1 LPKSSNETYESN
13 EEKEEKEAIQAN
25 FPNHLS
31 EFEDI
36 LNPTNQ
42 GSVDEIPQ
50 QGQGVVDE
58 NNLAGDDIMTEDMI
72 NSLINLYSRMIL
84 LYLPQ
89 ELRTQRL
96 LWNHASTVDHRT
108 SSGDLSTDLS
118 IFTRK
123 NFIQYSIVV
132 SKAYEEGLGYIPS
145 SKIDE
150 IMRGFGLSILGSLTK
165 ECRGENIN
173 SGETWLSSL
182 LRQHEKMGC
191 AIDRDLL
198 YLLDSTVGT
207 MWNPYNIHLHPNC
220 SEILLTGPPLRK
232 MLQHAV
238 DLLVRFPG
246 NEFLL
251 AICKITSRI
260 AQFSIHEPIGK
271 MLQSLQLLLKASQEW
286 EQYAAKHVSLSDSIK
301 GITALVT
308 RWRTLELKSWAN
320 LLRGREIFYV
330 QRARKYWFTL
340 HNVLNT
346 PPEAVSNLHNPS
358 IHAAIPLFGNW
369 KNKIRTIEGII
380 SWLFSGID
388 DQDESKTKTVSHGA
402 PTHYNKLTDSIHHL
416 KGKQQRKKRR
426 QQEDDDSEPE
436 FDEQKYLL
444 NIFESLDGFLR
455 GCVVGEFPVRLHL
468 LRLFCLEKFQV
479 FSLQNQQIEGVDYQA
494 VLHLKV
500 ASVCHGVWCYYS
512 QFLPTV
518 RKFQELLKA
527 PLQTRLNDEIKISK
541 WDELNVY
548 AVMEHSERV
557 HRKLTKIIREYEADV
572 LDYPVTAVLQ
582 REIMSSMISEQGE
595 LKAAVEIP
603 SSESMYPHTER
614 PQFQTRKVI
623 DSKEEEEEEKM
634 EEEADGVD
642 EEKSDDANS
651 SADKNEKVVK
661 EIIEVIPGDY
671 IEPED
676 NCQVII
682 EKYSPRKRDT
692 TLTASQ
698 LSTFLSSLETMVPV
712 QRLAQTPKLH
722 LKMNQYLSDLL
733 ELQPHDHDKD
743 IDSMSRYSQKI
754 RYGLMVSEI
763 SENMCSDIFYRIE
776 TLRSQSAET
785 SNRNVKHR
793 ALADLLHRLRD
804 EGISHLRSYSPNQS
818 KSAVDIFS
826 LPSVTPIEYASHLSH
841 SIFGDKLDLLD
852 KGENYFYRNICEMN
866 QLRAQALSPYSADIA
881 AREVQVMLGETESLF
896 FSLLRTRA
904 FITEGLKSVSQ
915 LLNVTNFLKTLV
927 VQDEKTGGV
936 STTQIPNQQRVRE
949 VCKYINQAGKILKCS
964 VLELKDM
971 LVTALTCGSDSP
983 ADIWSSNTNAPTAPD
998 FPKWKADLVTSTLD
1012 RIVISLEDVIC
1023 LNTTTSSHEVLS
1035 PALPLNLQS
1044 NDMKYTVDFLNS
1056 YSKSLTALE
1065 VSLGEFISSAP
1076 YFNDALSPEVISP
1089 LKAQLSE
1096 YLSQISQHKLFFQSF
1111 CRSKGSEVFA
1121 HDNSCD
1127 NLLQPL
1133 GVVVDDCLI
1142 TIQNLRT
1149 FSNDMTVLSNHKKGY
1164 FNEDISLPVVTAPD
1178 QGSTSP
1184 VAVIPL
1190 VSCLSLA
1197 HKSFSS
1203 MKVPIIIHNLTQVQ
1217 NEVNS
1222 GFNESASVH
1231 LSHLLPAVLPLVDH
1245 VLASSVVLIED
1256 LLSAYKSLGK
1266 LLYVCLRTF
1275 RVLLAKG
1282 FCSDQTKD
1290 GGEGD
1295 GDGND
1300 VSKMTFEDDVEG
1312 TGMGE
1317 GDGKK
1322 DVSDQIENEEQL
1334 LGTKNEN
1341 EKQEEEKPNKQL
1353 NEEEKDKGVEMTQN
1367 FDGDMCDL
1375 PDDPQKEEDEK
1386 EPEEEDELD
1395 REMGGELDY
1404 ENIVDEKQWGNE
1416 SDDEEDQNPEDE
1428 EKFENESKMKG
1439 ETIDGEMTT
1448 NDEKNEENSP
1458 EEEKDSNE
1466 GKKGSKSEKDDAGE
1480 EEEETPNDES
1490 KARDEDDSMEKPVG
1504 VDVKQDEPKPDEGG
1518 EEDNERGDDGNA
1530 EEEGFGGEPQE
1541 GEDKEQPDDEEFPEN
1556 MEMEG
1561 GGSGDDD
1568 DSAGE
1573 EQPPDN
1579 DDLEESKLPP
1589 PDDEP
1594 DDKMEEEENNAEVSQ
1609 SLGGNNNTEGPEQEP
1624 ESPEEELELQKLEMN
1639 LSEDQKK
1646 NSAAN
1651 IGLKSRQ
1658 GTDSVVESGEIIEE
1672 ETDQAQ
1678 ADDLTEE
1685 EQQKTKNNSSGSS
1698 TSDGMKSQMKD
1709 RQEQKDESKGGAQS
1723 GNESTEGQQTE
1734 GDSQQPEKKNS
1745 DRRRMEP
1752 PNPFRKLGDINKRWE
1767 KRLNMDT
1774 SPEEESQDQATPPS
1788 NEEQKSGT
1796 YEFEL
1801 GNNDNEETEAEG
1813 TQVLAEAN
1821 EKDAV
1826 HLHEKGEEEDDQ
1838 MNQEVHDEG
1847 AESGGEGEG
1856 ENLSSKD
1863 QTKRE
1868 KKRDRN
1874 AEEGE
1879 DSYSD
1884 SEELQMPKKSKYS
1897 DGRPE
1902 EDVSEDGADVDMP
1915 EEEIDE
1921 EFQGK
1926 KGKDEEKS
1934 DGGRLVNNLESWFP
1948 KAQNSN
1954 DPHPKSDG
1962 NGETDQ
1968 TPEEENTEIEEVVI
1982 QDVANLDE
1990 NKLRKGHEQWSQLTA
2005 QYQSSCIR
2013 LTEQLRLVLEPTLAS
2028 RLQGDYRTGKRISMR
2043 RVIGYVAS
2051 GFRKDKIWLRRTK
2064 PYKREYQIMVMID
2077 DSRSMGEAG
2086 PIALAALNVLAG
2098 ALTRLEVG
2106 HVGVCSFADHVTC
2119 LHGFHQPFNEAAGS
2133 RILSQFQFNASQ
2145 TRLASA
2151 LQAVLPLF
2159 EESKSL
2165 SSSSSSSSSIAVQIC
2180 FIISDARIDSENREK
2195 LTTII
2200 RELAERNILAVLV
2213 IIDKNED
2220 QKDSIFAT
2228 KSVEFTANGLVTK
2241 SYLDDFPFPYYVAI
2255 QQIDA
2260 LPEVLAGALK
2270 QWFELVRSEL
2280 DGAH

>member
-1 LPKSSNETYESN
+1 
-13 EEKEEKEAIQAN
+13 
-25 FPNHLS
+25 
-31 EFEDI
+31 
-36 LNPTNQ
+36 
-42 GSVDEIPQ
+42 
-50 QGQGVVDE
+50 
-58 NNLAGDDIMTEDMI
+58 
-72 NSLINLYSRMIL
+72 
-84 LYLPQ
+84 
-89 ELRTQRL
+89 
-96 LWNHASTVDHRT
+96 
-108 SSGDLSTDLS
+108 
-118 IFTRK
+118 
-123 NFIQYSIVV
+123 
-132 SKAYEEGLGYIPS
+132 
-145 SKIDE
+145 
-150 IMRGFGLSILGSLTK
+150 
-165 ECRGENIN
+165 
-173 SGETWLSSL
+173 
-182 LRQHEKMGC
+182 
-191 AIDRDLL
+191 
-198 YLLDSTVGT
+198 
-207 MWNPYNIHLHPNC
+207 
-220 SEILLTGPPLRK
+220 LTGPPLRK

-246 NEFLL
+246 NDFLL

-260 AQFSIHEPIGK
+260 AQFSIHEPLGK
-271 MLQSLQLLLKASQEW
+271 MLQSLQLLLKSAQEW
-286 EQYAAKHVSLSDSIK
+286 EQYAARHVSLSDSIK

-330 QRARKYWFTL
+330 QRARKFWFTL

-346 PPEAVSNLHNPS
+346 LPETANHHSSAS
-358 IHAAIPLFGNW
+358 IHTAIPLFGTW
-369 KNKIRTIEGII
+369 KNKIRSVEGII
-380 SWLFSGID
+380 SWLFHGIE
-388 DQDESKTKTVSHGA
+388 DQDDSKVTSGA
-402 PTHYNKLTDSIHHL
+402 SSTGAAGGPSAHYNKLTDSIHHL

-426 QQEDDDSEPE
+426 QQEEDESEPE

-444 NIFESLDGFLR
+444 DIFESLDGFLR

-468 LRLFCLEKFQV
+468 LRLFCLEKFEV
-479 FSLQNQQIEGVDYQA
+479 YFLQNQHPERVDYQTI
-494 VLHLKV
+494 LHLKV
-500 ASVCHGVWCYYS
+500 ASICYGVWCYYS

-518 RKFQELLKA
+518 RKFQELLKT

-557 HRKLTKIIREYEADV
+557 HRKLTKIIREYETDV

-582 REIMSSMISEQGE
+582 REIMSSMISEHGE
-595 LKAAVEIP
+595 LKASVEIP
-603 SSESMYPHTER
+603 SSELMFPHTER
-614 PQFQTRKVI
+614 PQFRTRTVI
-623 DSKEEEEEEKM
+623 FDSKG
-634 EEEADGVD
+634 EEAKEKEEGEEDREEIVD
-642 EEKSDDANS
+642 EEKSDDVTS
-651 SADKNEKVVK
+651 SGEKDEKKVP
-661 EIIEVIPGDY
+661 EIVEVIPGDY

-682 EKYSPRKRDT
+682 EKYSSRQKETIP
-692 TLTASQ
+692 LTSSQ
-698 LSTFLSSLETMVPV
+698 LSIFLSSLETTVPV
-712 QRLAQTPKLH
+712 QRLIQTPKLH
-722 LKMNQYLSDLL
+722 SKMNQYLSDLL
-733 ELQPHDHDKD
+733 ELQPHNDDKD
-743 IDSMSRYSQKI
+743 LDSMSRYSQKI

-763 SENMCSDIFYRIE
+763 SENMCADIFYRIE

-826 LPSVTPIEYASHLSH
+826 LPSVTPIEYTSHLSH
-841 SIFGDKLDLLD
+841 SIFAEKLGLLD
-852 KGENYFYRNICEMN
+852 KGENYFYRNICEIN
-866 QLRAQALSPYSADIA
+866 QLRAQALSPYSTDIS

-896 FSLLRTRA
+896 FHLLRTRA
-904 FITEGLKSVSQ
+904 FISEGLKSISQ
-915 LLNVTNFLKTLV
+915 LLNVTNFLKTFLV
-927 VQDEKTGGV
+927 SNDNSTGPGV
-936 STTQIPNQQRVRE
+936 VTPLAGAGVVMTPTTQQIPNQHKVRE
-949 VCKYINQAGKILKCS
+949 VCKYIKQAGKILKCS
-964 VLELKDM
+964 VLELKEM
-971 LVTALTCGSDSP
+971 LHTALTCGNESP
-983 ADIWSSNTNAPTAPD
+983 VDIWSTNTRNISGSD
-998 FPKWKADLVTSTLD
+998 FPKWKAEIVTSTLD
-1012 RIVISLEDVIC
+1012 RIVTSLDDV
-1023 LNTTTSSHEVLS
+1023 LSFNQTTSGHAILS
-1035 PALPLNLQS
+1035 PAVPLTLQS
-1044 NDMKYTVDFLNS
+1044 NEMKYSVDFLSS

-1065 VSLGEFISSAP
+1065 MSLGEFMNSAP
-1076 YFNDALSPEVISP
+1076 YFNEVLSPEVISP
-1089 LKAQLSE
+1089 LKVQLSD
-1096 YLSQISQHKLFFQSF
+1096 YLSQISQHKSFFQSMSQPHSLQ
-1111 CRSKGSEVFA
+1111 RSPESLLSHNTTA
-1121 HDNSCD
+1121 TTNCD

-1149 FSNDMTVLSNHKKGY
+1149 FSNDLTVLSNHKKGY
-1164 FNEDISLPVVTAPD
+1164 FNEDISLPVVTSPD
-1178 QGSTSP
+1178 HGAASGSSSS

-1190 VSCLSLA
+1190 ISCLSLA

-1203 MKVPIIIHNLTQVQ
+1203 MKVSIIVHHLTQVQ
-1217 NEVNS
+1217 NEINS
-1222 GFNESASVH
+1222 DSSSSSNENTSVH
-1231 LSHLLPAVLPLVDH
+1231 LLSLLLPVVLPLVDH
-1245 VLASSVVLIED
+1245 VLASCVVLIED

-1266 LLYVCLRTF
+1266 LLYVSLRTF

-1295 GDGND
+1295 GEGND

-1317 GDGKK
+1317 GEGKK

-1334 LGTKNEN
+1334 LGTKDEN
-1341 EKQEEEKPNKQL
+1341 DKAEQQEKPNKQL

-1367 FDGDMCDL
+1367 FDGEMCDL
-1375 PDDPQKEEDEK
+1375 PDEQQKDDDEE
-1386 EPEEEDELD
+1386 EPEEEEELD

-1404 ENIVDEKQWGNE
+1404 ENIVDEKQWGDE
-1416 SDDEEDQNPEDE
+1416 SDEEEDQNPEDE

-1448 NDEKNEENSP
+1448 NDEKNEDNSP
-1458 EEEKDSNE
+1458 EEKESSE
-1466 GKKGSKSEKDDAGE
+1466 GKKGAKKDDDAGE
-1480 EEEETPNDES
+1480 GEEDESPNDES

-1504 VDVKQDEPKPDEGG
+1504 VDVKQDEAKSEEEGG
-1518 EEDNERGDDGNA
+1518 EGEDERGEDGN
-1530 EEEGFGGEPQE
+1530 EEEDGFGGDAQE
-1541 GEDKEQPDDEEFPEN
+1541 GEEKEQPDDGELPEN
-1556 MEMEG
+1556 MELDG
-1561 GGSGDDD
+1561 GGSGEDDESPGD
-1568 DSAGE
+1568 DQSPE
-1573 EQPPDN
+1573 N
-1579 DDLEESKLPP
+1579 DLDDEMKLPP
-1589 PDDEP
+1589 PDDGE
-1594 DDKMEEEENNAEVSQ
+1594 DDKMEQEENNAEVSQ
-1609 SLGGNNNTEGPEQEP
+1609 SLGGNNNTEGPEQEQEP
-1624 ESPEEELELQKLEMN
+1624 EVPEEDQELQKLEMN

-1678 ADDLTEE
+1678 ADEDLTEE
-1685 EQQKTKNNSSGSS
+1685 EQQKAKNNSSGSS
-1698 TSDGMKSQMKD
+1698 STDGMKSQMKD
-1709 RQEQKDESKGGAQS
+1709 RQEQKDESSKGGAQS
-1723 GNESTEGQQTE
+1723 GNESMEGQQTE
-1734 GDSQQPEKKNS
+1734 GDSQQPEKKHS

-1774 SPEEESQDQATPPS
+1774 SPEEEEDSQDQTPPS
-1788 NEEQKSGT
+1788 GDDQKSGT

-1801 GNNDNEETEAEG
+1801 GKNDNGNDDEAEAEG

-1826 HLHEKGEEEDDQ
+1826 HLHEKGEQEEEDER
-1838 MNQEVHDEG
+1838 MNQEVHDENG

-1868 KKRDRN
+1868 KKRDRS

-1884 SEELQMPKKSKYS
+1884 SEEQQRPKKSKYS

-1902 EDVSEDGADVDMP
+1902 EESEDEVEGVMP
-1915 EEEIDE
+1915 EEEEDDE
-1921 EFQGK
+1921 ELHGK
-1926 KGKDEEKS
+1926 KENVEDKT
-1934 DGGRLVNNLESWFP
+1934 DGGRLVNNLESWLP
-1948 KAQNSN
+1948 KTQ
-1954 DPHPKSDG
+1954 DPALTREVDPGHPED
-1962 NGETDQ
+1962 
-1968 TPEEENTEIEEVVI
+1968 EEDESMELVEVI
-1982 QDVANLDE
+1982 QDVSPQLDE
-1990 NKLRKGHEQWSQLTA
+1990 NRLRKGHEQWSHLTA

-2106 HVGVCSFADHVTC
+2106 HVGVCSFAEHVTC
-2119 LHGFHQPFNEAAGS
+2119 LHHFHQPFNDTAGS

-2165 SSSSSSSSSIAVQIC
+2165 SSSSSSSSTSSIAVQIC

-2195 LTTII
+2195 LTRII
-2200 RELAERNILAVLV
+2200 RELAEKNILAVLV

-2220 QKDSIFAT
+2220 PKDSIFAT
-2228 KSVEFTANGLVTK
+2228 KSVEFTSRGLVTK